1 MAEHVTIDESW
12 YIKPTGMPTR
22 RAAGGVVA
30 RLIDG
35 HWHIALA
42 HEAEYDDYVLPKGG
56 IDKGETAEQAAIR
69 EIEEE
74 AGVTGLRC
82 LGLLGTCERLNFSKT
97 KWVATDYFLF
107 VTEDQGGRP
116 TDTHKHSQP
125 AAWFPL
131 DDLPENMFWPE
142 QKRLLVENTIR
153 INSFLFSIA
162 QY

>member
-1 MAEHVTIDESW
+1 MAEPVQIDESW
-12 YIKPTGMPTR
+12 YFKPAGIPTR

-30 RLIDG
+30 RLIDAQ
-35 HWHIALA
+35 WHIALA

-56 IDKGETAEQAAIR
+56 IDKGETPEQAAIR

-82 LGLLGTCERLNFSKT
+82 LGLLGTCERLNFART

-107 VTEDQGGRP
+107 ITEDVGGKP
-116 TDTHKHSQP
+116 TDTRKHSQP

-131 DDLPENMFWPE
+131 DKLPENMFWPE
-142 QKRLLVENTIR
+142 QKRLLVERQTLVR
-153 INSFLFSIA
+153 ILLGI
-162 QY
+162 